1 MRYTILLLTLLCAA
15 CSSALPTFKPYRMD
29 IQQGN
34 IVTSKMLMQL
44 KPGMSKSQARF
55 VMGTPLLQDSF
66 HGDRWDYFYQYRKDG
81 KILQQ
86 RRVILEFENEQL
98 KRVRGDTIPAGVDP
112 TVPELQRR
120 GAEPEK
126 GLWDRLKFWKSDEA
140 PAAAGAAAAAAPAA
154 VDTPSSKDAL
164 DPMLVNPPASPAAR
178 PAAVSDPAEPVAPA
192 PVQDAPAAAAPVPS
206 KPAVA
211 APATAPTAPAKPA
224 TPKPA
229 AQSNAVPAQSAP
241 AAKTAPAKAAPAAA
255 SQSAPEDDL
264 PPEEEPGYFERMLE
278 KIGF

>member
-1 MRYTILLLTLLCAA
+1 MVMRYTILLLTFLCAA
-15 CSSALPTFKPYRMD
+15 CSSAFPSFKPYRMD

-81 KILQQ
+81 KIIQQ

-120 GAEPEK
+120 SVEPEK

-140 PAAAGAAAAAAPAA
+140 ATAGAAAATAPAVA
-154 VDTPSSKDAL
+154 ETPSSKDAL
-164 DPMLVNPPASPAAR
+164 DPMLVNPPASSPAR
-178 PAAVSDPAEPVAPA
+178 PSDVSDPAEPIAPA
-192 PVQDAPAAAAPVPS
+192 VVQDAPAAAPAPSKQVPS
-206 KPAVA
+206 KPAAA
-211 APATAPTAPAKPA
+211 APAATQAAPAKQA
-224 TPKPA
+224 APA
-229 AQSNAVPAQSAP
+229 ASGNATSAP
-241 AAKTAPAKAAPAAA
+241 AAKSAPAKAAPAAA
-255 SQSAPEDDL
+255 SKPAPEEDL
-264 PPEEEPGYFERMLE
+264 PPEEDPGYFERMLE

>member
-1 MRYTILLLTLLCAA
+1 MRYTILLLALLCAA
-15 CSSALPTFKPYRMD
+15 CSSAFPSLKPYRMD

-34 IVTSKMLMQL
+34 VVTSKMLMQL

-81 KILQQ
+81 KIVQQ

-120 GAEPEK
+120 SVEPEK
-126 GLWDRLKFWKSDEA
+126 GLWDRLKFWKSEEA
-140 PAAAGAAAAAAPAA
+140 PAAAAGAAAATAPAA
-154 VDTPSSKDAL
+154 AETPSSKDAL
-164 DPMLVNPPASPAAR
+164 DPMLVNPPASSPAR
-178 PAAVSDPAEPVAPA
+178 PSGVSDPAEPVAPA
-192 PVQDAPAAAAPVPS
+192 AVPEAPAAAPAPS
-206 KPAVA
+206 KPAA
-211 APATAPTAPAKPA
+211 STPATTQSAPAKPA
-224 TPKPA
+224 A
-229 AQSNAVPAQSAP
+229 AATSSGASSAP
-241 AAKTAPAKAAPAAA
+241 AAKTAPAKTAPAAA
-255 SQSAPEDDL
+255 PKPAPEEDL
-264 PPEEEPGYFERMLE
+264 PPEEDPGYFERMLE

>member
-81 KILQQ
+81 KIVQQ

-120 GAEPEK
+120 SVEKEK

-140 PAAAGAAAAAAPAA
+140 SAAAAGATAATASA
-154 VDTPSSKDAL
+154 VAETPSSKDAL
-164 DPMLVNPPASPAAR
+164 DPMLVNPPASSPAR
-178 PAAVSDPAEPVAPA
+178 PADVSDPAEPVAPA
-192 PVQDAPAAAAPVPS
+192 VVQDAPAAAPAPS
-206 KPAVA
+206 KPAA
-211 APATAPTAPAKPA
+211 SAPAPAKATPAKPA
-224 TPKPA
+224 AATSSATP
-229 AQSNAVPAQSAP
+229 SAP
-241 AAKTAPAKAAPAAA
+241 AAKAAPAKAAPAAA
-255 SQSAPEDDL
+255 TQAAPEDDL

>member
-1 MRYTILLLTLLCAA
+1 MVMRYTILLLTLLCAA

-44 KPGMSKSQARF
+44 KPSMSKSQARF

-81 KILQQ
+81 KIVQQ

-120 GAEPEK
+120 SVEPEK

-140 PAAAGAAAAAAPAA
+140 PAAAGASAAAAPAA
-154 VDTPSSKDAL
+154 VETPSSKDAL

-178 PAAVSDPAEPVAPA
+178 PAAVSDPAEPVAPSV
-192 PVQDAPAAAAPVPS
+192 VQDAPAAS
-206 KPAVA
+206 KPAA
-211 APATAPTAPAKPA
+211 SAPAKAAPAKPA
-224 TPKPA
+224 APA
-229 AQSNAVPAQSAP
+229 ASSATPSAP
-241 AAKTAPAKAAPAAA
+241 AAKAAPAKAAPAAA
-255 SQSAPEDDL
+255 TQAAPEDDL

>member
-1 MRYTILLLTLLCAA
+1 MVMRYTILLLTLLCAA
-15 CSSALPTFKPYRMD
+15 CSSALPSIKPYRMD

-81 KILQQ
+81 KIVQQ

-120 GAEPEK
+120 SVEPEK
-126 GLWDRLKFWKSDEA
+126 GLWDRLKFWKSDDA
-140 PAAAGAAAAAAPAA
+140 PAAAAAATATPA
-154 VDTPSSKDAL
+154 VGETPSSKEAL
-164 DPMLVNPPASPAAR
+164 DPMLVNPPASAPAR
-178 PAAVSDPAEPVAPA
+178 PSDVSDPAESVAPA
-192 PVQDAPAAAAPVPS
+192 VVRDAPAAAPAPS
-206 KPAVA
+206 KA
-211 APATAPTAPAKPA
+211 APAATQAAPAK
-224 TPKPA
+224 
-229 AQSNAVPAQSAP
+229 QSAP
-241 AAKTAPAKAAPAAA
+241 AASTSAQSVPAAKSVPAKAAPAAA
-255 SQSAPEDDL
+255 TQAAPEDDL

>member
-1 MRYTILLLTLLCAA
+1 MVMRYTILLLTLLCAA

-66 HGDRWDYFYQYRKDG
+66 HGDRWDYFYQYRKDA
-81 KILQQ
+81 KIVQQ

-120 GAEPEK
+120 SVEKEK

-140 PAAAGAAAAAAPAA
+140 PAAGAATAGASA
-154 VDTPSSKDAL
+154 VAETPSSKDVL
-164 DPMLVNPPASPAAR
+164 DPMLVNPPASSPAR
-178 PAAVSDPAEPVAPA
+178 PADVSDPAEPVAPA
-192 PVQDAPAAAAPVPS
+192 VVQDAPAAAPAPS
-206 KPAVA
+206 KPAVS
-211 APATAPTAPAKPA
+211 APASAKAAPAKPA
-224 TPKPA
+224 APA
-229 AQSNAVPAQSAP
+229 TSTSAAPSAP
-241 AAKTAPAKAAPAAA
+241 AAKAAPAKAAPAAA
-255 SQSAPEDDL
+255 TQAAPEDDL

>member
-15 CSSALPTFKPYRMD
+15 CSSALPSFKPYRMD

-81 KILQQ
+81 KIVQQ

-98 KRVRGDTIPAGVDP
+98 KRVRGDTIAAGVDP

-120 GAEPEK
+120 SVEPEK

-140 PAAAGAAAAAAPAA
+140 PTAAAAATPAVA
-154 VDTPSSKDAL
+154 ETPSSKDAL
-164 DPMLVNPPASPAAR
+164 DPMLVNPPASSPAR
-178 PAAVSDPAEPVAPA
+178 PSDVSDPAEPVAPA
-192 PVQDAPAAAAPVPS
+192 VVQDAPAAAPTPS
-206 KPAVA
+206 KPAPAATQAVPA
-211 APATAPTAPAKPA
+211 KKVAPATSGS
-224 TPKPA
+224 
-229 AQSNAVPAQSAP
+229 AQPVP
-241 AAKTAPAKAAPAAA
+241 AAKSAPAKAAPAAA
-255 SQSAPEDDL
+255 TQAAPEDDL